1 MRLRTVL
8 FAGPAERQLDD
19 ILEESEENF
28 GPAARERYESLV
40 LQALEDLL
48 DNPARLGVR
57 QVAGRLH
64 YHLRHSR
71 SRVPKERGRVGTPR
85 HLIVARVVG
94 RDLLVLAFGH
104 DGMVDTLAAR
114 IDEAEDS

>member
-40 LQALEDLL
+40 IQALEDLL
-48 DNPARLGVR
+48 DNPARPGVR
-57 QVAGRLH
+57 EVAGRLH
-64 YHLRHSR
+64 DHLRHSR
-71 SRVPKERGRVGTPR
+71 TRVPKERGRVGTPR

-114 IDEAEDS
+114 IKEAEDS

>member
-1 MRLRTVL
+1 MRLRAVL

-19 ILEESEENF
+19 ILQESEANF
-28 GPAARERYESLV
+28 GPVARERYARLV

-48 DNPARLGVR
+48 DNPARPGVHH
-57 QVAGRLH
+57 VAGRLH

-71 SRVPKERGRVGTPR
+71 IRVPKERGRVGAPR

-94 RDLLVLAFGH
+94 EDLLVLAFGH
-104 DGMVDTLAAR
+104 DGMVDELVAR
-114 IDEAEDS
+114 IGEGEDG

>member
-1 MRLRTVL
+1 VRLRTVL
-8 FAGPAERQLDD
+8 FAGPAERQIDD

-28 GPAARERYESLV
+28 GPPARERYESLV
-40 LQALEDLL
+40 LQALQDLL
-48 DNPARLGVR
+48 DNPARPGVR
-57 QVAGRLH
+57 PVAGRLH

-71 SRVPKERGRVGTPR
+71 TRVPKERGRVGTPR

-114 IDEAEDS
+114 IDEAENS

>member
-1 MRLRTVL
+1 LRLRAVL
-8 FAGPAERQLDD
+8 FAGPAGQQLDD
-19 ILEESEENF
+19 ILEESEESF
-28 GPAARERYESLV
+28 GREARERYGNLV

-48 DNPARLGVR
+48 DNPARPGVR

-71 SRVPKERGRVGTPR
+71 ARVPKERGRVGVPR

-94 RDLLVLAFGH
+94 EDLLILAFGH
-104 DGMVDTLAAR
+104 DGMVDELAVR
-114 IDEAEDS
+114 IEEGEDG